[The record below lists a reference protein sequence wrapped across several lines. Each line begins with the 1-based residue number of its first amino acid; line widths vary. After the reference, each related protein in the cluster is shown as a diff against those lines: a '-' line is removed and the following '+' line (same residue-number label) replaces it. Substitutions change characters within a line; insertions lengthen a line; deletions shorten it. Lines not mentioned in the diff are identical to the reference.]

1 MQNIIKEF
9 SINILNHLNEGQRE
23 AVKHY
28 EGPLL
33 ILAGAGSG
41 KTRTIIYRIA
51 YLVLNYGVSP
61 DSILALT
68 FTNKAAREMIQRLYS
83 FPGGNSF
90 RKVNAS
96 TFHSFGHRFLIQNA
110 KKTNNNISANFQVLD
125 EDDQKRLLSE
135 VLTYLNIPKDEINP
149 KNVQKVI
156 DEWKNTGMEMDE
168 FLSKSFYFDF
178 LRNKYRE
185 ILSKYEE
192 LKKER
197 NLVDFG
203 DLLLIPYLFLKK
215 DEGLAKAYSER
226 YKFILVDEYQDTNAI
241 QYKLL
246 KLLTKTHRNLT
257 VVGDDDQSIYSFRGA
272 EIKNILDFQKDFPE
286 AKVISLGTNYR
297 STKIIIE
304 AANAVIKSNRYR
316 MEKVLIPTK
325 EEGEKIRLTNYFDE
339 KQEALGIIQEIK
351 NLLEKGYKYQDI
363 AIFYRTNQ
371 LSRRFEDALR
381 KARIPYRVYGGFR
394 FYNRKE
400 VKDILGFIRFLINKK
415 DVMSFTRIVSYAM
428 DGIGKTTLEKIFHF
442 VDEDTDVIDAIKKFV
457 KLEGERKKASLRC
470 IEFLTLFEK
479 IEKLY
484 VEDTPANLIDNI
496 VKLTGYE
503 SYILNE
509 SKDEKEAEERMKNVE
524 ELKIALIENY
534 KEGRTY
540 AEFINELV
548 LEDISGEEQVNQI
561 VLMTV
566 HASKGLEFPVVFIT
580 ALEDDIF
587 PHLYSK
593 EEKNDEE
600 ERRLFYVAIT
610 RAKERLYLSYCDM
623 RNNRSMKKS
632 PFLDDIPENLI
643 EKNYLQ
649 DKKDY
654 SLSAFE
660 TNFMKKSVENK
671 NFKKGQRVVH
681 EIFGYGKVIQRF
693 SSSKDP
699 ICLVQFDNGDL
710 KRIAESYLR
719 FL

>member
-1 MQNIIKEF
+1 M
-9 SINILNHLNEGQRE
+9 
-23 AVKHY
+23 
-28 EGPLL
+28 
-33 ILAGAGSG
+33 
-41 KTRTIIYRIA
+41 
-51 YLVLNYGVSP
+51 LNYGVNP

-68 FTNKAAREMIQRLYS
+68 FTNKAAREMIQRLHN
-83 FPGGNSF
+83 FPEGRIF
-90 RKVNAS
+90 RNVNAS
-96 TFHSFGHRFLIQNA
+96 TFHSFGHRFLINNA
-110 KKTNNNISANFQVLD
+110 KKIDISSNFQVLD
-125 EDDQKRLLSE
+125 EDDQKRLLGE
-135 VLTYLNIPKDEINP
+135 VLAYLNVPKDEITP

-156 DEWKNTGMEMDE
+156 DDWKNSGLNMDE
-168 FLSKSFYFDF
+168 FLAKSFYFDF
-178 LRNKYRE
+178 LRNKYRD
-185 ILSKYEE
+185 ILNKYES

-197 NLVDFG
+197 GLVDFG
-203 DLLLIPYLFLKK
+203 DLLLLPYLTLKK
-215 DEGLAKAYSER
+215 DENLARHYSEK

-272 EIKNILDFQKDFPE
+272 EIKNILDFKKDFQE
-286 AKVISLGTNYR
+286 AKVISLGKNYR
-297 STKIIIE
+297 STRIIIE
-304 AANAVIKSNRYR
+304 AANSVIKANRYR
-316 MEKVLIPTK
+316 MEKILIPTK
-325 EEGEKIRLTNYFDE
+325 EEGEKIKLTNYFDE
-339 KQEALGIIQEIK
+339 KEEANGIIDEIR
-351 NLLEKGYKYQDI
+351 NLIEKGYKYQDI

-371 LSRRFEDALR
+371 LSRRFEDVLR
-381 KARIPYRVYGGFR
+381 KARIPYKVYGGFK

-400 VKDILGFIRFLINKK
+400 VKDILAFIRFLSNKK
-415 DVMSFTRIVSYAM
+415 DVVSFSRVALYAM
-428 DGIGKTTLEKIFHF
+428 EGIGKTTLDKIFHF
-442 VDEDTDVIDAIKKFV
+442 VDEDTDIIDAMKKFI
-457 KLEGERKKASLRC
+457 KQGGEKKRVSVNCLN
-470 IEFLTLFEK
+470 FLALFEK

-484 VEDTPANLIDNI
+484 EEDTPSSLIDNI

-524 ELKIALIENY
+524 ELKIALMENY

-548 LEDISGEEQVNQI
+548 LEDITEEELGNHV

-610 RAKERLYLSYCDM
+610 RAKEKLYLSYCDM

-632 PFLDDIPENLI
+632 PFLDDIPKRLMEENYS
-643 EKNYLQ
+643 KNRR
-649 DKKDY
+649 DY
-654 SLSAFE
+654 ESKGYE
-660 TNFMKKSVENK
+660 TNFSNISMDSERTRKGNRVLHSV
-671 NFKKGQRVVH
+671 
-681 EIFGYGKVIQRF
+681 FGYGKLIQRL
-693 SSSKDP
+693 SSGKDP
-699 ICLVQFDNGDL
+699 ICLVQFDNGEL